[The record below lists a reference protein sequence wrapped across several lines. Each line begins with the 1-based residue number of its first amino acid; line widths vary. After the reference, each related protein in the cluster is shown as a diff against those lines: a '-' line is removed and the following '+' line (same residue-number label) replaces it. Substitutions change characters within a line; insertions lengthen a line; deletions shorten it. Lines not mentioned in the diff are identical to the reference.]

1 MLNIYLEIW
10 QKYYFLILCH
20 SCLLYTSNTDYLLN
34 KYQIK
39 ASKKFGQN
47 FLIDLNI
54 IKKIVETTPV
64 DLETC
69 VIEIGPGI
77 GALTE
82 QLAMKAGKVICLSL
96 IHI

>member
-1 MLNIYLEIW
+1 MKDIA
-10 QKYYFLILCH
+10 KK
-20 SCLLYTSNTDYLLN
+20 SNTDYLLN

-64 DLETC
+64 DLEDRKS
-69 VIEIGPGI
+69 V
-77 GALTE
+77 
-82 QLAMKAGKVICLSL
+82 V
-96 IHI
+96 